1 MSTML
6 ALDARSLTP
15 SCTANDLE
23 RSIKFYKSLG
33 FTVTEEFKEEGK
45 VQGAMLAAG
54 KAVIALSQDDFS
66 KGRDRVKGL
75 GTRLHVETE
84 QDIATLARQAKEA
97 GVKLD
102 AEPGPLPWGP
112 MGFNV
117 TDPDG
122 YKLTI
127 SNPS

>member
-1 MSTML
+1 MSTL
-6 ALDARSLTP
+6 VALEARSLTP

-33 FTVTEEFKEEGK
+33 FTITDEFKEEGK
-45 VQGAMLAAG
+45 IQGVMLAAG
-54 KAVIALSQDDFS
+54 KATLALSQDDFS
-66 KGRDRVKGL
+66 KGRDRVKGV

-84 QDIATLARQAKEA
+84 QDIAALARQVKEA

-122 YKLTI
+122 YRLTI

>member
-1 MSTML
+1 MSTL
-6 ALDARSLTP
+6 VALEARSLTP

-33 FTVTEEFKEEGK
+33 FTITDEFKEEGRI
-45 VQGAMLAAG
+45 QGVMLAAG
-54 KAVIALSQDDFS
+54 KATLALSQDDFS
-66 KGRDRVKGL
+66 KGRDRVKGV

-84 QDIATLARQAKEA
+84 QDIATLARQVKEA

-122 YKLTI
+122 YRLTI